1 MKTLFGI
8 SLALFLLTS
17 SCYGDLIHYY
27 SFTLDA
33 SDSVG
38 GANGTLLNG
47 ASVSGGT
54 LNLDGLDDF
63 VQFGSKIVPTSGSY
77 SVAMFAQQ
85 TASLTATRELISQGL
100 SSGPGFFLGH
110 SGSGIIR
117 ASDSWTNTGV
127 LFPSDGNFHHY
138 ALTVDSVAGNS
149 KLYVDGSLRATLGV
163 AITTT
168 TLGTNTRLGSQFAGT
183 LPEFFGG
190 KLDEVRIY
198 NRALSDA
205 EVASIA
211 AVPEPSGLV
220 LCVTGLAYLLR
231 RTRSKKQAVVEQ

>member
-85 TASLTATRELISQGL
+85 TASLRPLRAPTPVLGANSRELCL
-100 SSGPGFFLGH
+100 NSS
-110 SGSGIIR
+110 
-117 ASDSWTNTGV
+117 
-127 LFPSDGNFHHY
+127 
-138 ALTVDSVAGNS
+138 
-149 KLYVDGSLRATLGV
+149 
-163 AITTT
+163 
-168 TLGTNTRLGSQFAGT
+168 
-183 LPEFFGG
+183 
-190 KLDEVRIY
+190 
-198 NRALSDA
+198 
-205 EVASIA
+205 A
-211 AVPEPSGLV
+211 ANW
-220 LCVTGLAYLLR
+220 
-231 RTRSKKQAVVEQ
+231 TRSVSTTGP